1 MAQFDYIAKS
11 KDGKKTTGLVDAAD
25 RRGAL
30 AAVEKLGLM
39 PLSVAQKSETAKAAK
54 KKAARAKSGSSM
66 FKLTRPNHMSRT
78 EVMLFTSELCD
89 LLEGG
94 MTLGN
99 ALNCLSARGDS
110 ESGPSQVIT
119 ALRDSIIEG
128 ATFSAALEKFP
139 KVFSSIHVNMIRAG
153 EASGAMTDVL
163 KRLITHYE
171 RAQAIHSKVV
181 SAMVYPII
189 VLIMG
194 FGVAV
199 FAMTYILPKFKT
211 IFDQMG
217 PKGLPPMTKMLIG
230 ISEWTKNYGVLLV
243 LAIIGGLVALH
254 KWIQTPTGSRK
265 WDGLKLKMPLVK
277 GIVASATFAN
287 FARTLQSLMENGVP
301 VLQAL
306 KITSQ
311 TVGNSVIGDE
321 LANARERVTDGT
333 TISGPLAAGGVFP
346 PMIIDMIAIGEQTG
360 DMPAALGH
368 IAKRYE
374 TELEKNVTIFTAA
387 LEPIMIFVVA
397 LIIAFVAISVMQ
409 AVLSVT
415 SGMNIK

>member
-1 MAQFDYIAKS
+1 MPQFDYTAKS
-11 KDGKKTTGLVDAAD
+11 KDGVKSTGQVDAQD
-25 RRGAL
+25 RRGAF
-30 AAVEKLGLM
+30 AAVEKLGLI
-39 PLSVAQKSETAKAAK
+39 PLAVTQKSESAKAKQKAAK
-54 KKAARAKSGSSM
+54 AKVKKSG
-66 FKLTRPNHMSRT
+66 FKLARPNHMSSN
-78 EVMLFTSELCD
+78 EVMLFTGELCD

-99 ALNCLSARGDS
+99 ALNCLASRGDG

-128 ATFSAALEKFP
+128 ANFSSALEKFP
-139 KVFSSIHVNMIRAG
+139 KAFSPIYVNMIRAG
-153 EASGAMTDVL
+153 EASGALTDVL
-163 KRLITHYE
+163 KRLITHFE
-171 RAQAIHSKVV
+171 RAQAMHSKVIG
-181 SAMVYPII
+181 AMVYPVI

-199 FAMTYILPKFKT
+199 FAMTYILPKFQT

-217 PKGLPPMTKMLIG
+217 PDGLPTMTKMLIG
-230 ISEWTKNYGVLLV
+230 LSEWTKKYAILV
-243 LAIIGGLVALH
+243 AIAIIAGIIALR
-254 KWIQTPTGSRK
+254 KWIQTPSGRRK
-265 WDGLKLKMPLVK
+265 WDGLKLKVPLVK
-277 GIVASATFAN
+277 GIVASATYAN
-287 FARTLQSLMENGVP
+287 FARTLQSLLENGVP

-311 TVGNSVIGDE
+311 TVGNAVIGDE
-321 LANARERVTDGT
+321 LLNARERVTDGT

-346 PMIIDMIAIGEQTG
+346 ATIIDLISIGEQTG
-360 DMPAALGH
+360 DMPSALGH

-374 TELEKNVTIFTAA
+374 NELEKNVTIFTAA

-409 AVLSVT
+409 AVLGVT

>member
-1 MAQFDYIAKS
+1 M
-11 KDGKKTTGLVDAAD
+11 
-25 RRGAL
+25 
-30 AAVEKLGLM
+30 
-39 PLSVAQKSETAKAAK
+39 
-54 KKAARAKSGSSM
+54 SG
-66 FKLTRPNHMSRT
+66 N
-78 EVMLFTSELCD
+78 EVMLFTGELCD

-99 ALNCLSARGDS
+99 ALNCLASRGDG

-128 ATFSAALEKFP
+128 ANFSAALEKFP
-139 KVFSSIHVNMIRAG
+139 KVFSPIFINMIRAG
-153 EASGAMTDVL
+153 EASGALTDVL
-163 KRLITHYE
+163 KRLITHFE
-171 RAQAIHSKVV
+171 RAHAMHSKVIG
-181 SAMVYPII
+181 AMVYPVI

-199 FAMTYILPKFKT
+199 FAMTYILPKFQT

-217 PKGLPPMTKMLIG
+217 HDALPTMTKMLIG
-230 ISEWTKNYGVLLV
+230 ISEWTKKYAILV
-243 LAIIGGLVALH
+243 LIAMIAGVIALR
-254 KWIQTPTGSRK
+254 KWIQTPPGRRK
-265 WDGLKLKMPLVK
+265 WDGLKLKLPLVR
-277 GIVASATFAN
+277 GIVASATYAN
-287 FARTLQSLMENGVP
+287 FARTLQSLLENGVP

-311 TVGNSVIGDE
+311 TVGNAVIGDE
-321 LANARERVTDGT
+321 LLNARERVTDGT

-346 PMIIDMIAIGEQTG
+346 PTIIDLISIGEQTG

-374 TELEKNVTIFTAA
+374 NELEKNVTIFTAA

-409 AVLSVT
+409 AVLGVT